1 MFTVSDY
8 YIYIII
14 FLSISSAILLYFC
27 IKFALIILKMQEAI
41 ENSLDIIDQKYNS
54 ISKILEIPIF
64 FDSPEIKRVLRELE
78 DARNSLIYVANELT
92 NSNIEDDVKTY
103 DNEE

>member
-14 FLSISSAILLYFC
+14 FLSILSTVSIYFC
-27 IKFALIILKMQEAI
+27 IKFALLILKMQEAI
-41 ENSLDIIDQKYNS
+41 ENSLDVIDQKYSN

-103 DNEE
+103 GNEE

>member
-1 MFTVSDY
+1 
-8 YIYIII
+8 
-14 FLSISSAILLYFC
+14 
-27 IKFALIILKMQEAI
+27 MQEAI
-41 ENSLDIIDQKYNS
+41 ENSLDVIDQKYSN

-103 DNEE
+103 GNEE

>member
-14 FLSISSAILLYFC
+14 FLLLLSTVSIYFC
-27 IKFALIILKMQEAI
+27 IKFALLILKMQESI
-41 ENSLDIIDQKYNS
+41 ENSLDVIDQKYNN

-78 DARNSLIYVANELT
+78 DARSSLVYVANELT

>member
-1 MFTVSDY
+1 
-8 YIYIII
+8 
-14 FLSISSAILLYFC
+14 
-27 IKFALIILKMQEAI
+27 MQESI
-41 ENSLDIIDQKYNS
+41 ENSLDVIDQKYNN

-78 DARNSLIYVANELT
+78 DARSSLVYVANELT

>member
-1 MFTVSDY
+1 MFTISDY

-14 FLSISSAILLYFC
+14 SLSILSAVSIYFC
-27 IKFALIILKMQEAI
+27 IKFALLIIKMQSAI
-41 ENSLDIIDQKYNS
+41 ENSLDVIDKKYSN

-78 DARNSLIYVANELT
+78 DARNSLVYVANELT
-92 NSNIEDDVKTY
+92 NSNIEDDEKTY
-103 DNEE
+103 DDEE